1 MILRFHNYY
10 NNTYLF
16 LKAMKTLFRFL
27 LLAIMFDVLS
37 SMVNDIHAQT
47 VRDRY
52 NSQIGKV
59 EKDGIIRDRY
69 NSQIGK
75 VERDGTVRDRYNSQ
89 VGKIESDGVIRDRY
103 NSQIGKVERDGTVR
117 DRYNSQI
124 GKVERDG
131 TVRDR
136 YNSQIGKVAGIE
148 PRIAAIL
155 FFMNL
160 LQLY

>member
-1 MILRFHNYY
+1 
-10 NNTYLF
+10 
-16 LKAMKTLFRFL
+16 MKTLFRFL
-27 LLAIMFDVLS
+27 LLAIMFDVQS
-37 SMVNDIHAQT
+37 SMVNDIHAQ
-47 VRDRY
+47 
-52 NSQIGKV
+52 
-59 EKDGIIRDRY
+59 
-69 NSQIGK
+69 
-75 VERDGTVRDRYNSQ
+75 TVRDRYNSQ

-124 GKVERDG
+124 GKVD
-131 TVRDR
+131 
-136 YNSQIGKVAGIE
+136 GIE

>member
-1 MILRFHNYY
+1 
-10 NNTYLF
+10 
-16 LKAMKTLFRFL
+16 MKTLFRFL
-27 LLAIMFDVLS
+27 LLAIMFDVQS

-89 VGKIESDGVIRDRY
+89 
-103 NSQIGKVERDGTVR
+103 IGKVERDGTVR

-124 GKVERDG
+124 GKVD
-131 TVRDR
+131 
-136 YNSQIGKVAGIE
+136 GIE

>member
-1 MILRFHNYY
+1 
-10 NNTYLF
+10 
-16 LKAMKTLFRFL
+16 MKTLFRFL
-27 LLAIMFDVLS
+27 LLAIMFDVQS
-37 SMVNDIHAQT
+37 SMVNDIHAQ
-47 VRDRY
+47 
-52 NSQIGKV
+52 
-59 EKDGIIRDRY
+59 
-69 NSQIGK
+69 
-75 VERDGTVRDRYNSQ
+75 
-89 VGKIESDGVIRDRY
+89 
-103 NSQIGKVERDGTVR
+103 TVR

-136 YNSQIGKVAGIE
+136 YNSQIGKAAGIE

>member
-1 MILRFHNYY
+1 
-10 NNTYLF
+10 
-16 LKAMKTLFRFL
+16 MKTLFRFL
-27 LLAIMFDVLS
+27 LLAIMFDVQS
-37 SMVNDIHAQT
+37 SMVNDIHAQ
-47 VRDRY
+47 
-52 NSQIGKV
+52 
-59 EKDGIIRDRY
+59 
-69 NSQIGK
+69 
-75 VERDGTVRDRYNSQ
+75 
-89 VGKIESDGVIRDRY
+89 
-103 NSQIGKVERDGTVR
+103 TVR

-136 YNSQIGKVAGIE
+136 YNSQIGKVDGIE